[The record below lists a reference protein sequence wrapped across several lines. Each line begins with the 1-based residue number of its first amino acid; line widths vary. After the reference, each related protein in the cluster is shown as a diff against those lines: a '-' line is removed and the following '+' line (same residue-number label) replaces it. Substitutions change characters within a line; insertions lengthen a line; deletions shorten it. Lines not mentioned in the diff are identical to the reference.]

1 MKVLICGGGV
11 IGVSIAYFLS
21 LRGIEAVVV
30 ERTGVANAAS
40 GKSGGFLARDWCD
53 GTPVAALARRGFDL
67 HAELAA
73 SLGGRG
79 GRDWGYRRVEALG
92 VVAGEGR
99 DMSRFARLPSPDWL
113 GADSAVH
120 GRLSTAETTAQIHPA
135 AFTAALMAA
144 AIERGARLIEG
155 CVQGI
160 MLAPDGKRATGALV
174 DDTELAADAVVIA
187 MGPWSLL
194 ACRWLPLP
202 AVYGVKAHSLVFD
215 FEPSA
220 ESLFADVET
229 GSGEAG
235 ASRILSAA
243 GRHHLCLR
251 FVRRQSVTG
260 RSGRR
265 RARTR
270 RQRAAAAPDRLRV
283 ARSGGVE
290 GAGGAGLLPAG
301 DGRRAAPD
309 RPGAGRRRRMGGH
322 GPQRLGHAQR
332 PLDRRG
338 DGGTDRGRRGHDG
351 RSAAVRSCPA
361 ETARSGSFPFLID
374 TTRERR
380 PGQSGRGMVQT
391 SSTVM

>member
-1 MKVLICGGGV
+1 MNAGAERGPGFVQAGGMKVLICGGGV
-11 IGVSIAYFLS
+11 IGASIAYFLS

-99 DMSRFARLPSPDWL
+99 DMSRFAHLPSPDWL
-113 GADSAVH
+113 GADGAVH

-135 AFTAALMAA
+135 AFTEAMMAA
-144 AIERGARLIEG
+144 ATERGARLIEG

-160 MLAPDGKRATGALV
+160 MLAPDGKRATGAIV

-215 FEPSA
+215 FAPSA

-229 GSGEAG
+229 GSGEQAHPEFYPRPDGTTYVCVSSGDQALPVDPADVAPEPG
-235 ASRILSAA
+235 AA
-243 GRHHLCLR
+243 
-251 FVRRQSVTG
+251 
-260 RSGRR
+260 
-265 RARTR
+265 
-270 RQRAAAAPDRLRV
+270 DRLRRLTACVSPGLAASKVLAEQACFRPVTADELPLIGPVPGV
-283 ARSGGVE
+283 A
-290 GAGGAGLLPAG
+290 GAWVATGHSVWGMLNGPSTGEAMAELIADGAATTVDLRPFDPA
-301 DGRRAAPD
+301 
-309 RPGAGRRRRMGGH
+309 
-322 GPQRLGHAQR
+322 RLA
-332 PLDRRG
+332 PLDPQ
-338 DGGTDRGRRGHDG
+338 
-351 RSAAVRSCPA
+351 AFAV
-361 ETARSGSFPFLID
+361 D
-374 TTRERR
+374 
-380 PGQSGRGMVQT
+380 
-391 SSTVM
+391 

>member
-11 IGVSIAYFLS
+11 IGASIAYFLS
-21 LRGIEAVVV
+21 LRGIETVVV

-120 GRLSTAETTAQIHPA
+120 ARLSTAETTAQIHPS
-135 AFTAALMAA
+135 AFTRAMISAAT
-144 AIERGARLIEG
+144 ERGAQLVEG
-155 CVQGI
+155 CVRGI
-160 MLAPDGKRATGALV
+160 ALTPDGKRATGAIV
-174 DDTELAADAVVIA
+174 DNAELAADAVVIA

-215 FEPSA
+215 FAPSA

-229 GSGEAG
+229 ESGDEAHPEFYPRPDGTTYVCVSSGDRALPVDPADVTPEPGATERLRRLTACVSPGLAASKILAEQACFRPVTEDELPLIGPVPGIAGAYIATGHSVWGMLNGPSTGEA
-235 ASRILSAA
+235 LAA
-243 GRHHLCLR
+243 LIAGDE
-251 FVRRQSVTG
+251 
-260 RSGRR
+260 
-265 RARTR
+265 
-270 RQRAAAAPDRLRV
+270 P
-283 ARSGGVE
+283 GGVD
-290 GAGGAGLLPAG
+290 LRPFDPA
-301 DGRRAAPD
+301 
-309 RPGAGRRRRMGGH
+309 
-322 GPQRLGHAQR
+322 RLALFD
-332 PLDRRG
+332 PEAF
-338 DGGTDRGRRGHDG
+338 
-351 RSAAVRSCPA
+351 RS
-361 ETARSGSFPFLID
+361 
-374 TTRERR
+374 
-380 PGQSGRGMVQT
+380 
-391 SSTVM
+391 